1 MPLLKVPE
9 VLLELKDLFNRM
21 KTMKRSIVTRKSEEK
36 RKAEDIDI
44 RDFLYQYRGFVY
56 ANAIK
61 ILKDT
66 DQAEDCVQIAFERVL
81 RNIEKIL
88 ALNEAQI
95 CSYLYKTVR
104 SCAVDILRKERRCV
118 PMERE
123 DLEIIINRQR
133 TDEILGGCDW
143 SDRFEEI
150 FLKLRGDEVSMLI
163 SRYQDHMTYAQ
174 IAEELGLSEDAC
186 KKRGQRLKR
195 KIANLLSQ
203 EKGGTS
209 DE

>member
-9 VLLELKDLFNRM
+9 VLLDLKDLFNRM
-21 KTMKRSIVTRKSEEK
+21 KTMKRSIVTRQSEEK

-118 PMERE
+118 QM
-123 DLEIIINRQR
+123 
-133 TDEILGGCDW
+133 
-143 SDRFEEI
+143 RFSAAAT
-150 FLKLRGDEVSMLI
+150 GATV
-163 SRYQDHMTYAQ
+163 
-174 IAEELGLSEDAC
+174 
-186 KKRGQRLKR
+186 LKR
-195 KIANLLSQ
+195 YF
-203 EKGGTS
+203 
-209 DE
+209 

>member
-9 VLLELKDLFNRM
+9 VLLDLKDLFNRM
-21 KTMKRSIVTRKSEEK
+21 KTMKRSIVTRRSEEK

-95 CSYLYKTVR
+95 CSYLYKTVLAPAPLISSAKR
-104 SCAVDILRKERRCV
+104 GGAYRWSARIWKSRT
-118 PMERE
+118 
-123 DLEIIINRQR
+123 NRQR

-150 FLKLRGDEVSMLI
+150 F
-163 SRYQDHMTYAQ
+163 
-174 IAEELGLSEDAC
+174 SEIE
-186 KKRGQRLKR
+186 R
-195 KIANLLSQ
+195 
-203 EKGGTS
+203 
-209 DE
+209 

>member
-9 VLLELKDLFNRM
+9 VLLDLKDLFNRM

-150 FLKLRGDEVSMLI
+150 F
-163 SRYQDHMTYAQ
+163 
-174 IAEELGLSEDAC
+174 
-186 KKRGQRLKR
+186 
-195 KIANLLSQ
+195 
-203 EKGGTS
+203 
-209 DE
+209 

>member
-9 VLLELKDLFNRM
+9 VLLDLKDLFNRM

-88 ALNEAQI
+88 GLNEAQI
-95 CSYLYKTVR
+95 C
-104 SCAVDILRKERRCV
+104 I
-118 PMERE
+118 
-123 DLEIIINRQR
+123 
-133 TDEILGGCDW
+133 G
-143 SDRFEEI
+143 
-150 FLKLRGDEVSMLI
+150 
-163 SRYQDHMTYAQ
+163 SR
-174 IAEELGLSEDAC
+174 L
-186 KKRGQRLKR
+186 
-195 KIANLLSQ
+195 
-203 EKGGTS
+203 
-209 DE
+209 

>member
-9 VLLELKDLFNRM
+9 VLLDLKDLFNRM

-81 RNIEKIL
+81 R
-88 ALNEAQI
+88 
-95 CSYLYKTVR
+95 LYKTVR

>member
-9 VLLELKDLFNRM
+9 VLLDLKDLFNRM

-44 RDFLYQYRGFVY
+44 KVDFLYQYRGFVY

-95 CSYLYKTVR
+95 LQLPLQDSPL
-104 SCAVDILRKERRCV
+104 AA
-118 PMERE
+118 P
-123 DLEIIINRQR
+123 
-133 TDEILGGCDW
+133 
-143 SDRFEEI
+143 
-150 FLKLRGDEVSMLI
+150 LI
-163 SRYQDHMTYAQ
+163 SSA
-174 IAEELGLSEDAC
+174 
-186 KKRGQRLKR
+186 KRGGAYRWSARIWK
-195 KIANLLSQ
+195 S
-203 EKGGTS
+203 S
-209 DE
+209 